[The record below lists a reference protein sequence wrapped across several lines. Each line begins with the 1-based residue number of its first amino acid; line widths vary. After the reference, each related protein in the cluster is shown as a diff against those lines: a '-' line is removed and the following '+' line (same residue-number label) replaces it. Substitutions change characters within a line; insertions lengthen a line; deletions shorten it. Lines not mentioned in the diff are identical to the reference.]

1 MSNELVNIATR
12 LSQRMLEIQMQL
24 KGKEKIEGNGAMKTT
39 SSKGDELAG
48 EGDFYIAGYMY

>member
-1 MSNELVNIATR
+1 
-12 LSQRMLEIQMQL
+12 MLEIQMQL

>member
-1 MSNELVNIATR
+1 
-12 LSQRMLEIQMQL
+12 MLEIQMQL
-24 KGKEKIEGNGAMKTT
+24 KGKETLTEKIEGNGAIKTT